1 MSESGPSVRPASPE
15 TRWPA
20 YEPSSDRGRAPLAAL
35 TASHV
40 DCLDGLRGLAAA
52 WVVVGHAMKLTGWGF
67 QPFLTAN
74 LAVDLFIALSGF
86 LMAFHYERRRAA
98 EPWEAPSTWWTFWT
112 RRFFRIAPL
121 YYLALAAALLL
132 GPWIGE
138 MRDALAAVVPHSGTE
153 AGRYADRSVV
163 NALAHVSFLF
173 GLVPQYAYRTPLPDW
188 SIGLEMQFYAAFPF
202 LMLFW
207 RSGRTRAMVL
217 GALGI
222 TAACLA
228 STRIAWVTSFSMAS
242 FLPLKLP
249 MFLAGM
255 LAAECLGARG
265 GRLAALAALAAT
277 AVVCALAP
285 TFRGNGP
292 LFLIGRVTFVALLVV
307 LPAASMYRAD
317 NPLRAPAVAL
327 NRFLATRPLRWL
339 GDVSYG
345 AYLLH
350 LLVLIPVAAMLTLRY
365 GDALPAPA
373 RFAAALAVTAAIVYP
388 LSWALYRLVE
398 LSGIDLGKRVLR
410 ALGAGGQPKSIT
422 AKIATSSP
430 TSSTIE

>member
-1 MSESGPSVRPASPE
+1 MREKLVRPAALQP
-15 TRWPA
+15 TWPP
-20 YEPSSDRGRAPLAAL
+20 YEPTTPGSPGRVAASA
-35 TASHV
+35 ASHV

-52 WVVVGHAMKLTGWGF
+52 WVVVGHAMKLSGWGF

-86 LMAFHYERRRAA
+86 LMVFHYERRRAA
-98 EPWEAPSTWWTFWT
+98 EPWEAPSTWRTFWT

-121 YYLALAAALLL
+121 YYLALVAALLL

-138 MRDALAAVVPHSGTE
+138 MREALAEVVPRSGTE
-153 AGRYADRSVV
+153 AGRYTDRSVL

-173 GLVPQYAYRTPLPDW
+173 GLAPQYAYRTPLPDW

-202 LMLFW
+202 LMLVW
-207 RSGRTRAMVL
+207 RSGRTRSMVL
-217 GALGI
+217 GALAL

-228 STRIAWVTSFSMAS
+228 STRIAWVTSFTMAS

-249 MFLAGM
+249 VFLAGM

-265 GRLAALAALAAT
+265 GAFAARATT
-277 AVVCALAP
+277 AVACALAP
-285 TFRGNGP
+285 TFHGNGP
-292 LFLIGRVTFVALLVV
+292 LFLVGRVTFVALLLV
-307 LPAASMYRAD
+307 LPAASTYRAG
-317 NPLRAPAVAL
+317 NPLRAPADAL

-350 LLVLIPVAAMLTLRY
+350 LLVLVPVVAMLALSF
-365 GDALPAPA
+365 GAALPAPA
-373 RFAAALAVTAAIVYP
+373 RFAVALVVTAAIVYP
-388 LSWALYRLVE
+388 ISWACYRAVE
-398 LSGIDLGKRVLR
+398 LPGIDLGKRVLR
-410 ALGAGGQPKSIT
+410 ALGAGGQPKRIA

-430 TSSTIE
+430 TSSTTE